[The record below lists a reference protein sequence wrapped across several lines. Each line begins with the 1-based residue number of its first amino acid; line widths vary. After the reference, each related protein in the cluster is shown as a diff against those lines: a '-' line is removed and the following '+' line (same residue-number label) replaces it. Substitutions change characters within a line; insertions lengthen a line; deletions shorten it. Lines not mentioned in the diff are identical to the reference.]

1 MELKK
6 EPKKIKIIMTKLT
19 AIKLVH
25 TIIWLFFNLVLFYLL
40 YAALT
45 NKIDKWVWTGIS
57 CILLEGMVLLLFKN
71 KCPLTII
78 ARKYSDSSR
87 DNFDIFLPNWLAK
100 NNKLIYTSLFIITML
115 MLIYQLVFNR

>member
-1 MELKK
+1 
-6 EPKKIKIIMTKLT
+6 MTKLT